1 MMKPAA
7 LSLIVLIGLC
17 SGCGPKAAPPAILY
31 LPDCPAPERPALPAL
46 NGAEPLDSPANAE
59 ALMIRDD
66 VIRTYINGLLSA
78 LRCCQARRNHGSD

>member
-17 SGCGPKAAPPAILY
+17 SGCGPKAAPPAILEY
-31 LPDCPAPERPALPAL
+31 PDCPAPESPELPAL

-66 VIRTYINGLLSA
+66 TIRTYINGLLSA
-78 LRCCQARRNHGSD
+78 LRCHQARRDYGSK